1 MNIRIELT
9 HRYETEIPYLAIASI
24 TIDDVLRIPNFKLV
38 KGKNG
43 LRVAVPKSKWVDN
56 MGNSRYRC
64 VVEMMSHSTY
74 QAILDAVIT
83 AYKTHRD
90 VLIQL

>member
-1 MNIRIELT
+1 MTIRIEIT
-9 HRYETEIPYLAIASI
+9 HRFETEIPYLAIASI
-24 TIDDVLRIPNFKLV
+24 TFDEVLRIPNFKLM

-43 LRVAVPKSKWVDN
+43 LRVAVPKSTWVDK
-56 MGNSRYRC
+56 MGTSRYRC
-64 VVEMMSHSTY
+64 VVEMISHSAY

-83 AYKTHRD
+83 AYKTHRE